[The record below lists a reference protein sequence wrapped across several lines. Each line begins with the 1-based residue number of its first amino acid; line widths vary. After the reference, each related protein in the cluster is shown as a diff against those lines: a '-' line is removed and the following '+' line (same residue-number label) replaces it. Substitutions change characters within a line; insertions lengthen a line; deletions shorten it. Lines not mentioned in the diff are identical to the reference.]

1 MCAGVQYPLVKDAVL
16 GFAKL
21 TIPGASDIGAWV
33 RGVRNNAAAAASAR
47 SPSRPSSA
55 SAADVAPAPLP
66 DVLACGDLLM
76 SHPASWFHTH
86 LPLPRALY
94 PRTLVIAG
102 TFAVLRML
110 PAPNDGTITF
120 EETLLPAP
128 VDATAEERA
137 QNAGYAAAAVAA
149 ASARK
154 HAVVAGPLGSSHMS
168 FHAPHSALV
177 AHPGVIAATLQYL
190 RTGNAELKP
199 ARSAWD

>member
-1 MCAGVQYPLVKDAVL
+1 MRGGQYPLVKDVVL

-33 RGVRNNAAAAASAR
+33 RGVRNNAAR
-47 SPSRPSSA
+47 SSS
-55 SAADVAPAPLP
+55 SSSGSSSHGGSSADVAPAPLS

-76 SHPASWFHTH
+76 THPPSWFHTH
-86 LPLPRALY
+86 LPLPRSLY

-102 TFAVLRML
+102 TFAVLKML
-110 PAPNDGTITF
+110 PAPSDGTITF

-128 VDATAEERA
+128 VDSSPEEQA
-137 QNAGYAAAAVAA
+137 QNAGYAAAAAAA
-149 ASARK
+149 ASARS
-154 HAVVAGPLGSSHMS
+154 HSVVAGPLGSSHMS